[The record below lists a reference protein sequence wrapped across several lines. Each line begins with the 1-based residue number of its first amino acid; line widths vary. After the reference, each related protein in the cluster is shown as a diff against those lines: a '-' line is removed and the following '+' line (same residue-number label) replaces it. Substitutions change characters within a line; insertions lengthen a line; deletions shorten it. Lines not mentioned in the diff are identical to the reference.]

1 LIPLNLLWAGFFYA
15 HYFPIISEHSTNQD
29 VNMKPLLRNI
39 LALIAGLVFGG
50 LVNMGII
57 MISGSIIPPPEGVD
71 NTTMEGLKESMH
83 LFQPKHFIM
92 PFLAHALGTLVGALL
107 TALIVTKDKMKWAL
121 PVGAFFLLG
130 GVANVVMLPSPAWF
144 NVLDLIFA
152 YLPMAYI
159 SATLAVKF
167 QNKSV

>member
-1 LIPLNLLWAGFFYA
+1 
-15 HYFPIISEHSTNQD
+15 
-29 VNMKPLLRNI
+29 
-39 LALIAGLVFGG
+39 
-50 LVNMGII
+50 
-57 MISGSIIPPPEGVD
+57 
-71 NTTMEGLKESMH
+71 
-83 LFQPKHFIM
+83 PKHFIM

-121 PVGAFFLLG
+121 PVGVFFLLG
-130 GVANVVMLPSPAWF
+130 GIANVVMLPSPAWF